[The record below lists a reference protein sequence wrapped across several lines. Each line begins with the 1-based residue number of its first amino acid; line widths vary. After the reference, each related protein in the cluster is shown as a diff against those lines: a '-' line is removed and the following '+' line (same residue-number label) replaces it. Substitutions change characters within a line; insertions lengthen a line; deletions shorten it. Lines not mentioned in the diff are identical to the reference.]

1 MLLQGVRL
9 QFNHFLMQSIGKGI
23 LPQEVMNKYWIPPME
38 IGNVSD
44 GYVIV
49 NILDYNKEY
58 HHNIFDLNKA
68 DLNYSY
74 TLASTTQRLKSWA

>member
-1 MLLQGVRL
+1 MILRGVRL

-23 LPQEVMNKYWIPPME
+23 LPQEVMHKYWIPPME

-49 NILDYNKEY
+49 NILNYNKEY
-58 HHNIFDLNKA
+58 PHHIFDLNKA

-74 TLASTTQRLKSWA
+74 TT